1 MIELV
6 KIEEPTD
13 EFIDLFYAILFSKD
27 ALDGLCEQRR
37 RPSDFF
43 RLCTEWMGDEC
54 SVWFIVEDQRPVGVI
69 YSDWHG
75 AKMLNLHISTVGEFR
90 GKRVVEACRQFAALP
105 RWVGR
110 GIGGILHIKKG
121 NFAAQALAR
130 RIGFTDTGCDV
141 LENDIT
147 YRVFR
152 KEDISDDRPYL
163 TGDTGVSS

>member
-13 EFIDLFYAILFSKD
+13 EFIDLFYAIVFSED

-43 RLCTEWMGDEC
+43 RLCTQWMGDEC
-54 SVWFIVEDQRPVGVI
+54 LVWFILEDQRPKGVI
-69 YSDWHG
+69 YADWHG
-75 AKMLNLHISTVGEFR
+75 TGLLNLHISTLREFR
-90 GKRVVEACRQFAALP
+90 GKRVVEACQQFAALP
-105 RWVGR
+105 RWIGR

-121 NFAAQALAR
+121 NFPAQALAR
-130 RIGFTDTGCDV
+130 RIGFTDTGCDK
-141 LENDIT
+141 LECDIE

-152 KEDISDDRPYL
+152 KEDISWSLPQ
-163 TGDTGVSS
+163 V